1 MLNNCI
7 ILAVDEKYHEG
18 VEVEAIKNKL
28 KDIVEHTSVEEK
40 LSKAE
45 EFLKYIDKK
54 VKSMTKEIDSFYLL
68 SSRLLKEYYR
78 KQNLDIG
85 KQVIPELTAIY
96 ILYTRA
102 GESILD
108 TLNIEPED
116 KKFIWEFIK
125 FVGSYLKDK
134 EESNYE
140 ERVRKYEAKMKPIE
154 TNERESTA
162 KKKEQTKNESRCIR
176 KVLEVLEQVK
186 MLIKKIKQKISMKY
200 VLIVIIGIGVVA
212 ITILILRKLF
222 ST

>member
-28 KDIVEHTSVEEK
+28 KDIAEHTSVIEK

-45 EFLKYIDKK
+45 EFLKYIDEE
-54 VKSMTKEIDSFYLL
+54 VKRMTKEIDSFYLL

-78 KQNLDIG
+78 KRNLDMG

-102 GESILD
+102 GEGILD
-108 TLNIEPED
+108 TLNIKTED

-134 EESNYE
+134 EGNDYK
-140 ERVRKYEAKMKPIE
+140 ERVRKYEAEMKPIE
-154 TNERESTA
+154 TTKQASTA
-162 KKKEQTKNESRCIR
+162 KEKEQTKNKSREIR
-176 KVLEVLEQVK
+176 KALERVE
-186 MLIKKIKQKISMKY
+186 MLIKEIKQKISIKD
-200 VLIVIIGIGVVA
+200 VLIFIVGIGVA
-212 ITILILRKLF
+212 IITILILSRLF
-222 ST
+222 PI

>member
-28 KDIVEHTSVEEK
+28 KDIAEHTSVIEK

-45 EFLKYIDKK
+45 EFLKYIDEE
-54 VKSMTKEIDSFYLL
+54 VKRMTKEIDSFYLL

-78 KQNLDIG
+78 KQNLDMG

-102 GESILD
+102 GEGILD
-108 TLNIEPED
+108 TLNIKTED

-134 EESNYE
+134 EGNDYK
-140 ERVRKYEAKMKPIE
+140 ERVRKYEAEMKPIE
-154 TNERESTA
+154 TTKQASTA
-162 KKKEQTKNESRCIR
+162 KEKEQTKNKLREIR
-176 KVLEVLEQVK
+176 KALERVE
-186 MLIKKIKQKISMKY
+186 MLIKEIKQKISIKD
-200 VLIVIIGIGVVA
+200 VLIFIVGIGVA
-212 ITILILRKLF
+212 IITILILSRLF
-222 ST
+222 PI

>member
-28 KDIVEHTSVEEK
+28 KDIAEHTSVIEK

-45 EFLKYIDKK
+45 EFLKYIDEE
-54 VKSMTKEIDSFYLL
+54 VKRMTKEIDSFYLL

-78 KQNLDIG
+78 KRNLDMG

-102 GESILD
+102 GEGILD
-108 TLNIEPED
+108 TLNIKTED

-134 EESNYE
+134 EGNDYK
-140 ERVRKYEAKMKPIE
+140 ERVRKYEAEMKPIE
-154 TNERESTA
+154 TTKQASTA
-162 KKKEQTKNESRCIR
+162 KEKEQTKNKLREIR
-176 KVLEVLEQVK
+176 KALERVE
-186 MLIKKIKQKISMKY
+186 MLIKEIKQKISIKD
-200 VLIVIIGIGVVA
+200 VLIFIVGIGVA
-212 ITILILRKLF
+212 IITILILSRLF
-222 ST
+222 PI